1 MAEAVAVVAACSLAR
16 RCGLAAVLLNR
27 VEQPTALVTPATSRT
42 PRLRTPG
49 PLNARAAADFR
60 VELVKAPYR
69 RTRDAPC
76 PPPHRDPRRARHGKP
91 GSISGHE
98 LTDVDLDT
106 VRFSIGSLGLGT
118 NLDVWDETRGGAK
131 VLNIHWDSND
141 AIEVVSFRR
150 GDWEQVLLDRAK
162 RLLN

>member
-1 MAEAVAVVAACSLAR
+1 VADVRSKRSVQLPLLKA
-16 RCGLAAVLLNR
+16 AAVR
-27 VEQPTALVTPATSRT
+27 MA
-42 PRLRTPG
+42 
-49 PLNARAAADFR
+49 
-60 VELVKAPYR
+60 
-69 RTRDAPC
+69 
-76 PPPHRDPRRARHGKP
+76 ARHGKP

-98 LTDVDLDT
+98 LTDVDLGT

-131 VLNIHWDSND
+131 VLNMHWASNG

-162 RLLN
+162 RLFN

>member
-1 MAEAVAVVAACSLAR
+1 VAALRSKR
-16 RCGLAAVLLNR
+16 SVQIPLLK
-27 VEQPTALVTPATSRT
+27 
-42 PRLRTPG
+42 
-49 PLNARAAADFR
+49 AAAI
-60 VELVKAPYR
+60 EIA
-69 RTRDAPC
+69 
-76 PPPHRDPRRARHGKP
+76 ARHGKP

-98 LTDVDLDT
+98 LTDVDLGT

-131 VLNIHWDSND
+131 VLNMHWAGNG

-162 RLLN
+162 RAVN